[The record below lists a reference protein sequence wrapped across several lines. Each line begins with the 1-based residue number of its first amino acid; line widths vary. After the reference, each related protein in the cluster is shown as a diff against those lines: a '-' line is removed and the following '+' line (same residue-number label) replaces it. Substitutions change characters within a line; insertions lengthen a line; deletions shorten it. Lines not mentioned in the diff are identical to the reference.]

1 MAQIRVT
8 PSVVIDENEIQLEFV
23 KASGPGGQNVNKV
36 ATAAQLRFD
45 AANSPGLSDEIRQ
58 RLLKLAGA
66 RATNDGSIV
75 IESKRYRSQGRNR
88 EYAIQQLLDLIRQ
101 ATVRPKTRRATRP
114 SAAKRAARL
123 ESKRRRSE
131 TKARRRPVD
140 HSD

>member
-1 MAQIRVT
+1 MALIKVT
-8 PSVVIDENEIQLEFV
+8 PTVAIDEKEIQLEFI

-45 AANSPGLSDEIRQ
+45 AANSPSLSDEVRQ
-58 RLLKLAGA
+58 RLLKLAGT
-66 RATNDGSIV
+66 RATSEGAIV
-75 IESKRYRSQGRNR
+75 IEAKRFRSQGRNR
-88 EYAIQQLLDLIRQ
+88 EHAIQQLLDLIRQ

-123 ESKRRRSE
+123 DSKRRRSE

-140 HSD
+140 HTD